1 MLSLGYNQVI
11 LLLLR
16 PEQWSLKMVDYF
28 DTTQMSSAL
37 SNLTAKLTG
46 KAGEV
51 NFVFLQT
58 CISQNNTGEPL
69 PDA

>member
-1 MLSLGYNQVI
+1 
-11 LLLLR
+11 
-16 PEQWSLKMVDYF
+16 MVDYF

-58 CISQNNTGEPL
+58 SISQNNTGEPL